1 MEDQT
6 LETQPQ
12 PQERIVY
19 VHRAERK
26 NKIGTA
32 GFVFAMLSLFLGAI
46 PVLGWIFW
54 FLGIIFSSVGLG
66 RKPKGL
72 APAGLIVSIFAL
84 FVIIA
89 VSAMFWYAIVDFFES
104 L

>member
-1 MEDQT
+1 MENQT
-6 LETQPQ
+6 SETQAP
-12 PQERIVY
+12 RIVY
-19 VHRAERK
+19 VHRPERK

-32 GFVFAMLSLFLGAI
+32 GFVFAMLSLFLGWV
-46 PVLGWIFW
+46 PLVGWLFW

-89 VSAMFWYAIVDFFES
+89 VTVSCWYYFMELIG
-104 L
+104 

>member
-1 MEDQT
+1 MENQPLENQT
-6 LETQPQ
+6 P
-12 PQERIVY
+12 RIVY
-19 VHRAERK
+19 VQRKEPK

-72 APAGLIVSIFAL
+72 APAGLIISIIAL
-84 FVIIA
+84 FVIII
-89 VSAMFWYAIVDFFES
+89 VSVVFWYSIGEALDM